1 MRRRLISEQEESDI
15 NLTPMLDVTFIMLIF
30 FIVTA
35 TFVKESGIEVRKQ
48 QAATAQVKG
57 QASIFVAIDESD
69 NVWVDKRMIDVRSVA
84 ANVQRLLAEN
94 PKGSVVVQ
102 ADKESKNGVLV
113 QVLDQIRL
121 AGVPTEKVSLAALQ
135 AEM

>member
-1 MRRRLISEQEESDI
+1 MRRRLIKEQEDSDI

-35 TFVKESGIEVRKQ
+35 TFVKESGVEVRKQ
-48 QAATAQVKG
+48 KAVTAQIKG
-57 QASIFVAIDESD
+57 QASIFVAIDES
-69 NVWVDKRMIDVRSVA
+69 NQVWVDKRIVDVRSVA

-94 PKGSVVVQ
+94 PKGSVVIQ

-121 AGVPTEKVSLAALQ
+121 AGVPSEKVSLAALQ
-135 AEM
+135 SES

>member
-1 MRRRLISEQEESDI
+1 MRRRLIKDQEESDI

-35 TFVKESGIEVRKQ
+35 TFVKESGVEVRKQ
-48 QAATAQVKG
+48 EAATAEVKG
-57 QASIFVAIDESD
+57 QASIFVAIDE
-69 NVWVDKRMIDVRSVA
+69 NNQVWVDKRIVDVRSVA

-102 ADKESKNGVLV
+102 ADRESKNGVLV

-121 AGVPTEKVSLAALQ
+121 AGVDSKKVSLAA
-135 AEM
+135 APAKG

>member
-1 MRRRLISEQEESDI
+1 MRRRLIKDQEESDI

-35 TFVKESGIEVRKQ
+35 TFVKESGVDVRKQ
-48 QAATAQVKG
+48 KAATAQVKG
-57 QASIFVAIDESD
+57 QASIFVAIDES
-69 NVWVDKRMIDVRSVA
+69 NQVWVDKRVVDVRSVA

-102 ADKESKNGVLV
+102 ADKDSKNGTLI
-113 QVLDQIRL
+113 QVLDQISL
-121 AGVPTEKVSLAALQ
+121 AGVDKEKVSLAAVPG
-135 AEM
+135 EG

>member
-1 MRRRLISEQEESDI
+1 MRRRLIKDQEESDI

-35 TFVKESGIEVRKQ
+35 TFVKESGIEIRKQ

-57 QASIFVAIDESD
+57 QASIFVAIDET
-69 NVWVDKRMIDVRSVA
+69 NQVWVDKRVVDVRSVA

-102 ADKESKNGVLV
+102 ADRESKNGVLV
-113 QVLDQIRL
+113 QVLDQLRL
-121 AGVPTEKVSLAALQ
+121 AGVPTEKVSLAASPM
-135 AEM
+135 EG